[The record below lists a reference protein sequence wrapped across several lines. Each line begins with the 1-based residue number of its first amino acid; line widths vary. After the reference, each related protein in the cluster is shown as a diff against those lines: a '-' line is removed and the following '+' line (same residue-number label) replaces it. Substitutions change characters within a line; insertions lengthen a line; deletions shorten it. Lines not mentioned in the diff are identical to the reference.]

1 MTGPA
6 VAIIGVLL
14 VLGTWLSVLRTVFS
28 LREQASLLS
37 RGTARAVGTAMLGL
51 ARRVPGMARDHL
63 LDYATPLIVVAMAL
77 AWLVG
82 NAAGFAL
89 LAAGA
94 YRVPVNVRTL
104 ACFAALCSS
113 ARRSQLPV
121 TAAAWL
127 STVVI
132 VAACVAYLALVT
144 SAHGRR
150 ELIAGRLPADAATG
164 ADAETI
170 LGLYLAGGG
179 RGHLATVFGEWVS
192 WFTDVQSTH
201 LAYPALAYSRS
212 PSGCW
217 THSAQLMLDCAALAE
232 ACAPG
237 WAPPQARS
245 LLTVGTR
252 CLPRVAAR
260 LGINLPP
267 VVVSY
272 QGRESQPFTRT
283 LNEIRAAGLPVE
295 VSDDLAQSAFQ
306 LLRVQYAPF
315 ANAIC
320 ERLLFAYEDR

>member
-1 MTGPA
+1 VTGPA

-28 LREQASLLS
+28 LRAQASLLA
-37 RGTARAVGTAMLGL
+37 RGAARAVGTAMLGL
-51 ARRVPGMARDHL
+51 ARRVPAMARDRL

-77 AWLVG
+77 AWLAG

-94 YRVPVNVRTL
+94 YRISVNVRTL

-132 VAACVAYLALVT
+132 MAVGVAYLALVT

-150 ELIAGRLPADAATG
+150 ELMTGRLAADAAPG

-170 LGLYLAGGG
+170 LSRYLTGGG
-179 RGHLATVFGEWVS
+179 RSHLATAFGEWAD
-192 WFTDVQSTH
+192 WLTDVQSTH
-201 LAYPALAYSRS
+201 LAYPALVYSRS
-212 PSGCW
+212 PNGCW

-232 ACAPG
+232 ACAPD
-237 WAPPQARS
+237 WVPPQAGT

-252 CLPRVAAR
+252 CLPQLAAR
-260 LGINLPP
+260 LGLDLPP
-267 VVVSY
+267 AVVSY

-295 VSDDLAQSAFQ
+295 VSDDLAQAAFQ

-320 ERLLFAYEDR
+320 ERLFAYEGR